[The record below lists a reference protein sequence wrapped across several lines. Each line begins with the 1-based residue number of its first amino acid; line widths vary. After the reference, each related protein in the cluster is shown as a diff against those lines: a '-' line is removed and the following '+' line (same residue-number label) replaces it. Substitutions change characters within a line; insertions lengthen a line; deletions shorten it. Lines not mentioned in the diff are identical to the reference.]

1 MITVHPGLKIA
12 LISTAVKRKPTNVAA
27 KMVIKLSIIKNI
39 HQHYDNTTT
48 KRTALGKLRG
58 NET

>member
-1 MITVHPGLKIA
+1 MVLMLVIPVIISTITVHPGLKIA

-39 HQHYDNTTT
+39 H
-48 KRTALGKLRG
+48 RLGQLL
-58 NET
+58 

>member
-1 MITVHPGLKIA
+1 MVLMFVIPAIISMITVHPGLKIA

-39 HQHYDNTTT
+39 HH
-48 KRTALGKLRG
+48 LGQLL
-58 NET
+58 

>member
-1 MITVHPGLKIA
+1 MVLMFVIPAIISTITVHSGLKIA

-39 HQHYDNTTT
+39 H
-48 KRTALGKLRG
+48 RLGQLL
-58 NET
+58 

>member
-1 MITVHPGLKIA
+1 MVLMLVIPAIISTITVHPGLKIA

-39 HQHYDNTTT
+39 HH
-48 KRTALGKLRG
+48 LGQLL
-58 NET
+58 